1 MQGNNKSYC
10 LGIIKKTNEKMSGH
24 QFHKKI
30 GEVISQNFGDFSI
43 LRDNACGGKSL
54 LALCYDLDRYKSEF
68 SEADMIILKDN
79 RVKVIF
85 EIEESNVTPT
95 QVCGKILAAALSR
108 YCYPDN
114 KKANNERKDIDDS
127 VLFVQIL
134 NKDKMSNLGNKA
146 YQIVHLEKAINE
158 AIQFSKIKKY
168 KLYQFGMKDDFSG
181 MIKGIRE
188 FMEE

>member
-1 MQGNNKSYC
+1 M
-10 LGIIKKTNEKMSGH
+10 KMNCH

-30 GEVISQNFGDFSI
+30 GEVISQNFEDFSI
-43 LRDNACGGKSL
+43 LKDSACGGKSL

-68 SEADMIILKDN
+68 SEADMLILKDN
-79 RVKVIF
+79 KVKVIF

-95 QVCGKILAAALSR
+95 QICGKVLAAALSK
-108 YCYPDN
+108 YCYPNN
-114 KKANNERKDIDDS
+114 KKTDNEQKDIDDS

-134 NKDKMSNLGNKA
+134 NKDKIRSCGNKA
-146 YQIVHLEKAINE
+146 CQIIHLEKAINE
-158 AIQFSKIKKY
+158 AVQFSKIKKY

>member
-1 MQGNNKSYC
+1 
-10 LGIIKKTNEKMSGH
+10 MSNH
-24 QFHKKI
+24 PFHKKI
-30 GEVISQNFGDFSI
+30 GEVISQNFEDFSI
-43 LRDNACGGKSL
+43 LKDNACGGKSL

-95 QVCGKILAAALSR
+95 QVCGKVLAAALSR

-114 KKANNERKDIDDS
+114 KKADNERKPINISDY
-127 VLFVQIL
+127 VLFIQIL

-181 MIKGIRE
+181 MIKVIRE